1 MEYQYIKNILEK
13 LELWEVLDYYDGPK
27 FYSCKDIVGQIY
39 IVFWADSIDGND
51 FWLYSKVSSERYS
64 ALKNGMISIQFAL
77 TKPEE
82 GISYL
87 VKKGKEVFDLQILE
101 PGNIDPT
108 WLPADDDFLNLPK
121 TELPEKKSSAT
132 DTAKANNRQVLD
144 IAFVKK
150 NNPYEIACGV
160 FGRSLDA
167 LQNLINALACSV
179 DSNVRR
185 IPDEIKRQNE
195 LSFTGVFASSFGV
208 RLQTKSNQLVEDDET
223 KKVNKIF
230 SSLIFCLNN
239 PDNLILEI
247 KSHNIL
253 ARSRFKH
260 LLNVLVDGG
269 FALKTEWANPF
280 GDNVIAKASYDDLKN
295 ALKKLEEDSSATTR
309 INTYTCRLVGVD
321 IEKDFFAVV
330 TQDGELLRGK
340 LVKQLEGK
348 QFEVPSE
355 IKAKIEEVC
364 TINPLTDNEKW
375 TYTLLDVIEIIEN

>member
-1 MEYQYIKNILEK
+1 MEYQYIKDILEK
-13 LELWEVLDYYDGPK
+13 LEPWEVLDYYDGPK
-27 FYSCKDIVGQIY
+27 FYSCKDVVGQIY

-51 FWLYSKVSSERYS
+51 FWLYSRVSAERYS
-64 ALKNGMISIQFAL
+64 ALKNGIVSIQFSLAN
-77 TKPEE
+77 PEE
-82 GISYL
+82 EISYL
-87 VKKGKEVFDLQILE
+87 VKKGKDIFDLQILKAN
-101 PGNIDPT
+101 NIDPT
-108 WLPADDDFLNLPK
+108 WLPEADDFLDLPK
-121 TELPEKKSSAT
+121 AGLPEKLSST
-132 DTAKANNRQVLD
+132 VDTAKANNRQVLD

-150 NNPYEIACGV
+150 INPYEIACGA
-160 FGRSLDA
+160 FGKAMDA
-167 LQNLINALACSV
+167 LQNLVNALACSA

-195 LSFTGVFASSFGV
+195 LAFTGVFASSFGV

-230 SSLIFCLNN
+230 ASLVFCLDN
-239 PDNLILEI
+239 PENIIVEI
-247 KSHNIL
+247 KAHNIL

-260 LLNVLVDGG
+260 LLSVLVDGG
-269 FALKTEWANPF
+269 FSLKTEWANPF
-280 GDNVIAKASYDDLKN
+280 GDHVAAKASYDDLKN
-295 ALKKLEEDSSATTR
+295 ALKKMEEDDSATTR

-340 LVKQLEGK
+340 LAKQLEGK
-348 QFEVPSE
+348 QFEVPSQ

-375 TYTLLDVIEIIEN
+375 TYTLLDVTEIPSV